1 MTTTLLVID
10 LQNDYFP
17 GGAYPLV
24 GSLDAVSV
32 ARTVLDRVRA
42 EGIPVVHM
50 QHGWDAPDAE
60 FMRPGTDGIEIHP
73 LVQPADG
80 ETLLQKEHPNSFI
93 GTDLAAKL
101 AELGTDRLVVLGMM
115 TSMCVDAS
123 VRAALDLEFPVV
135 VVADACAAP
144 DLSYGERT
152 VDGASVHAAFLAAL
166 RDAGAGVVTAA
177 ELAISAVE

>member
-24 GSLDAVSV
+24 GSDDAVAV

-42 EGIPVVHM
+42 AGVPVVHM
-50 QHGWDAPDAE
+50 QHVWDAPDAE
-60 FMRPGTDGIEIHP
+60 FMRPGTPGIEIHP
-73 LVQPADG
+73 LAQPADG
-80 ETLLQKEHPNSFI
+80 EILIQKEHPNSFL
-93 GTDLAAKL
+93 GTGLAAKL
-101 AELGTDRLVVLGMM
+101 EELGTDRLVVLGMM

-123 VRAALDLEFPVV
+123 VRAALDLGFATT

-144 DLSYGERT
+144 DLSYGDRV
-152 VDGASVHAAFLAAL
+152 VDGASVHTAFLAAM
-166 RDAGAGVVTAA
+166 RDAGADVVTAA
-177 ELAISAVE
+177 ELAIPAVE

>member
-24 GSLDAVSV
+24 GADDAVAV
-32 ARTVLDRVRA
+32 ARTVLDSVRA
-42 EGIPVVHM
+42 DVLPVVHM
-50 QHGWDAPDAE
+50 QHIWDAPDAA

-73 LVQPADG
+73 LARPGEG
-80 ETLLQKEHPNSFI
+80 ETLIQKEHPNSFL
-93 GTDLAAKL
+93 GTGLADRL
-101 AELGTDRLVVLGMM
+101 AELGTERLVVLGMM

-123 VRAALDLEFPVV
+123 VRAALDLGFATT

-144 DLSYGERT
+144 GLSYGDRV

-166 RDAGAGVVTAA
+166 RDAGAEVVTSA
-177 ELAISAVE
+177 ELTLP

>member
-24 GSLDAVSV
+24 GALEAVGV
-32 ARTVLDRVRA
+32 ARIVLDRARA
-42 EGIPVVHM
+42 DDVPVVHM
-50 QHGWDAPDAE
+50 QHVWDAPDAA
-60 FMRPGTDGIEIHP
+60 FMRPGTDGIEIHH
-73 LVQPADG
+73 LAQPADG
-80 ETLLQKEHPNSFI
+80 ETLIQKRHPNSFL

-101 AELGTDRLVVLGMM
+101 AEVGTDRLVVMGMM

-123 VRAALDLEFPVV
+123 ARAALDLGFETV

-144 DLSYGERT
+144 HLRYGERD
-152 VDGASVHAAFLAAL
+152 VDGRSVHTAFLAAL
-166 RDAGAGVVTAA
+166 RDAGAEVVTAA
-177 ELAISAVE
+177 ELVVP